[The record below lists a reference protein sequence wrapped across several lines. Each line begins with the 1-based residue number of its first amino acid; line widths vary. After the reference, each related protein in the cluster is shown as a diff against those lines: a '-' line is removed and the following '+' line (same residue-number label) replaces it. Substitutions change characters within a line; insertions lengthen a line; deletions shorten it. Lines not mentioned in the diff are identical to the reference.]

1 MSDYCTFCETVI
13 EDDFDEFP
21 CCDDQKIRRLEAEN
35 AELKQMQE
43 HLKWKDEVRKEN
55 AELREEKKKLC
66 ESMLNV
72 IGCVR
77 LVSEDAY
84 KCIKQD
90 FIEKLKEQGE

>member
-1 MSDYCTFCETVI
+1 MSEYLDRIKKFSENKKLIYAEKPWLKAIDHI
-13 EDDFDEFP
+13 E
-21 CCDDQKIRRLEAEN
+21 QLEA
-35 AELKQMQE
+35 
-43 HLKWKDEVRKEN
+43 EN

-84 KCIKQD
+84 KCIHRD
-90 FIEKLKEQGE
+90 FIKKLKEQSK